1 MKNSYDCPR
10 CGEEILVDPNQ
21 DAVKCEGCQT
31 QLKVEADA
39 ELIDGSWKDRTS
51 LIPIKTA

>member
-1 MKNSYDCPR
+1 
-10 CGEEILVDPNQ
+10 VDPNQ